1 MTATTSDRGSGPT
14 AERLRHARDRSLVHL
29 LHALVG
35 LVGLH
40 RRLRQLIGALV
51 RHPTNLVG
59 LLCTGSTV
67 KVGSHRPARRLD
79 RVLVGLC
86 AAEKLLARCL
96 QILAGTPVP

>member
-1 MTATTSDRGSGPT
+1 PLLHALSLHAALPISTTSDRGSGPT

-67 KVGSHRPARRLD
+67 KVGSHRDRKSTRLNSSH
-79 RVLVGLC
+79 VS
-86 AAEKLLARCL
+86 
-96 QILAGTPVP
+96 I